1 MTTGAIFFA
10 LFSLLSLYLLGEFL
24 VSGTTTSL
32 PAGSIATSGTLYVPE
47 FLSNLTTLWPASN
60 LDGCAC
66 PQLWDFSY
74 TEIMHAFWLKIS
86 DDIQIFYSKTS
97 DRVGMLGVLS
107 GVCLTCFVR
116 KLMIIIEYL
125 AAQLVRTILLLWA
138 YMLWAMHSMI
148 YRFVLNYFT
157 TVVTTALLTF
167 YTACLVRMVR
177 GIFGGSVGFLVRVY
191 KLIRRPV
198 VYTKE
203 KAVKG
208 FMCFTIPQKPP
219 RSSVL
224 EVQFKDG
231 SHAGYA
237 SCISLFNGETALLTA
252 HHIYEISGAMVA
264 STKTGTKIPLS
275 EFKAHFDNSTTDLTL
290 LRGPPN
296 WEGLLGAKAS
306 RCVPVNSLAKSKGS
320 IFHFDGSWKS
330 RNCEIVGTSGR
341 FATTLSVTDG
351 GFSGAPIFNGKNIL
365 GVHVGAMKD
374 DGPHAG
380 PFNLMAPIP
389 QIPGLTSPQYVFETT
404 APSGR
409 LFQNDDL
416 EQFQEVYESVYQT
429 VEKTDYIAKAREHF
443 TGRTNVDGNR
453 WGDLDLDFEVQT
465 RELMYD
471 EYATYGST
479 QIAPSALEE
488 DEDEWEIP
496 PPRHTQYLA
505 KKYVPEVSKPKH
517 ECKVC
522 NSHTDRK
529 CLGDTGEHKC
539 CACKKFGTE
548 QTAKVLA
555 QKEKKTYAEVARR
568 QPGNRPRRR
577 RPPTKRA
584 KTKLLHPHTRAERWR
599 SHNEQGGGSA
609 RCEDQPDLHRENGGR
624 DHRAESPEAQEHKK
638 TREYK
643 TAEFEGFFSS
653 QYNWE
658 LCSPSPKVRGFES
671 VGRLPQWYHPGQK
684 TNSPWGEK
692 LVEKHPELGAKT
704 RGFGWPQFG
713 AKAEL
718 KSLRLQAARWLER
731 AESMKIPSAEARER
745 VIGETVELYKNA
757 QANAP
762 LAVKGN
768 KLSWDG
774 FQSEFRT
781 AVLSLEPDAGI
792 GVPYIAYGRPCHR
805 GWIEDPD
812 LLPILAQL
820 TYNRLQKMLQVEEF
834 AEMTPEQL
842 VREGLCDPIRVFVK
856 GEPHKQAKLDEGRY
870 RLIMSVSLV
879 DQLVARVLFQS
890 QNKMEIALWRCLP
903 SKPGFGLSTDGQ
915 VREFTESLAAQVGID
930 VENLMSDWPKYLVPT
945 DCSGF
950 DWSVAEWMLQDEME
964 VRNRLTPDLN
974 DATVKLRACWLR
986 CISNSVLS
994 LSDGTLLAQRIPGV
1008 QKSGSYNTS
1017 SSNSRIRVM
1026 AALHC
1031 GAKWC
1036 VAMGDDALEDSNSR
1050 LGEYKQ
1056 LGFKVEVSDQ
1066 LEFCSHTFVQPDLA
1080 LPVNRNRMLYKLIY
1094 GYNPE
1099 NGSLEVITNYLNACF
1114 SILNELRHDQE
1125 TVDSLYQWLVIPVLP
1140 QNV

>member
-568 QPGNRPRRR
+568 QPGNGQGGAVRPPNVQKQSSSTPTRELKDGEAIMNKVVEALVARINLTSIERTVAETIAQRVQKPRNTRRR
-577 RPPTKRA
+577 GNTKPQNLKASSPPST
-584 KTKLLHPHTRAERWR
+584 TGSYVPPHRR
-599 SHNEQGGGSA
+599 SGGSKASAASPSGTTQDRKQTLPGGKNSLKSTQNWVQKPGGSA
-609 RCEDQPDLHRENGGR
+609 GP
-624 DHRAESPEAQEHKK
+624 
-638 TREYK
+638 
-643 TAEFEGFFSS
+643 SS
-653 QYNWE
+653 G
-658 LCSPSPKVRGFES
+658 PK
-671 VGRLPQWYHPGQK
+671 P
-684 TNSPWGEK
+684 N
-692 LVEKHPELGAKT
+692 
-704 RGFGWPQFG
+704 
-713 AKAEL
+713 
-718 KSLRLQAARWLER
+718 
-731 AESMKIPSAEARER
+731 
-745 VIGETVELYKNA
+745 
-757 QANAP
+757 
-762 LAVKGN
+762 
-768 KLSWDG
+768 
-774 FQSEFRT
+774 
-781 AVLSLEPDAGI
+781 
-792 GVPYIAYGRPCHR
+792 
-805 GWIEDPD
+805 
-812 LLPILAQL
+812 
-820 TYNRLQKMLQVEEF
+820 
-834 AEMTPEQL
+834 
-842 VREGLCDPIRVFVK
+842 
-856 GEPHKQAKLDEGRY
+856 
-870 RLIMSVSLV
+870 
-879 DQLVARVLFQS
+879 
-890 QNKMEIALWRCLP
+890 
-903 SKPGFGLSTDGQ
+903 
-915 VREFTESLAAQVGID
+915 
-930 VENLMSDWPKYLVPT
+930 
-945 DCSGF
+945 
-950 DWSVAEWMLQDEME
+950 
-964 VRNRLTPDLN
+964 
-974 DATVKLRACWLR
+974 
-986 CISNSVLS
+986 
-994 LSDGTLLAQRIPGV
+994 
-1008 QKSGSYNTS
+1008 
-1017 SSNSRIRVM
+1017 
-1026 AALHC
+1026 
-1031 GAKWC
+1031 
-1036 VAMGDDALEDSNSR
+1036 
-1050 LGEYKQ
+1050 
-1056 LGFKVEVSDQ
+1056 
-1066 LEFCSHTFVQPDLA
+1066 
-1080 LPVNRNRMLYKLIY
+1080 
-1094 GYNPE
+1094 
-1099 NGSLEVITNYLNACF
+1099 
-1114 SILNELRHDQE
+1114 
-1125 TVDSLYQWLVIPVLP
+1125 
-1140 QNV
+1140 